1 MINVFQPSFGDE
13 ELAAVREVLESR
25 WVGHGPRVKD
35 FEEAFARHLGV
46 STSNV
51 VSADTCTTAAFTVM
65 ELLGLGPGDEVV
77 MPSIGFVGIANA
89 VAARGATNVFCDVD
103 PHSLNPR
110 LEDVEKA
117 LTANTR
123 AVVVL
128 HYGGAPG
135 HIAEIARLCQGR
147 GIALVEDAANAQA
160 SRVDGQAC
168 GTFGDFGFWSFDH
181 GKIAVAVDGGML
193 YAKEPGEARRAA
205 ERLYL
210 GMDRSSGFSQAR
222 NGGHRWWEF
231 DVSSFSR
238 RSVMNDLTAAIGR
251 VQLTRL
257 DGFVERRREL
267 ASVYDL
273 SLSGVS
279 GVRTPPP
286 LPRGHESSHYLYWIQ
301 TAPEIRDAVAA
312 DLYAHGVYTTM
323 RYHPLHRIAAY
334 GSTAVLPD
342 TDSAAASTLCLPL
355 HQEITEREVRYIT
368 EALADSVAKH
378 SRSDG

>member
-25 WVGHGPRVKD
+25 WVGHGPRVED
-35 FEEAFARHLGV
+35 FEKAFARHLGV
-46 STSNV
+46 DTQKV
-51 VSADTCTTAAFTVM
+51 VSADTCTSAAFTVM
-65 ELLGLGPGDEVV
+65 ELLGLAPGDEVV

-89 VAARGATNVFCDVD
+89 VAARGATNIFCDVD
-103 PHSLNPR
+103 PRSLNPR
-110 LEDVEKA
+110 ARDVEKA
-117 LTANTR
+117 LTPNTR

-135 HIAEIARLCQGR
+135 DVAEIARLCGER

-160 SRVDGQAC
+160 SRVGGQAC

-193 YAKEPGEARRAA
+193 YARAPEEAERAA

-222 NGGHRWWEF
+222 SGGRRWWEF

-238 RSVMNDLTAAIGR
+238 RSVMNELTAAIGR

-257 DGFVERRREL
+257 EGFVERRREL
-267 ASVYDL
+267 ASLYDA
-273 SLSGVS
+273 SLAGVS

-286 LPRGHESSHYLYWIQ
+286 LPRGHESSYYLYWIQ
-301 TAPEIRDAVAA
+301 TDPEIRDAVAA
-312 DLYAHGVYTTM
+312 DLYVRGVYTTM
-323 RYHPLHRIAAY
+323 RYYPLHRIAAY

-342 TDSAAASTLCLPL
+342 TDLAAASTLCLPL
-355 HQEITEREVRYIT
+355 HQEITNQDIHYIT
-368 EALADSVAKH
+368 ETLADSVAKH
-378 SRSDG
+378 SQSGS